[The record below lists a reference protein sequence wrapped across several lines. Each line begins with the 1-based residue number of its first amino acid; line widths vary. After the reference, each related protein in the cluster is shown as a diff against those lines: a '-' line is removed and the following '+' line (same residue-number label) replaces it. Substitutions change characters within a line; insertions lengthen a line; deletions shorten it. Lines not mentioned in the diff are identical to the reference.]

1 MEGLM
6 LSPLGS
12 CLIAG
17 ETMAG
22 WGMPVW
28 WRLCGGGVTMWG
40 EKRLD
45 TKLNERKTYF
55 NLTVRFDRELSVN
68 LTRKGWANLAQECP
82 ALPSGWNSLCLTT
95 SVWIHTHN
103 EWNACFFCSNKDF
116 FKRPFIQRWLE
127 KSGVCCYHGDSM
139 AVTPETIFLTTF
151 QTTQSVLTAVHT
163 VHLYKLSLNYQL
175 VIQWSIVMHNF
186 GKLSSI
192 SPLSHTHSG

>member
-1 MEGLM
+1 M
-6 LSPLGS
+6 L
-12 CLIAG
+12 A
-17 ETMAG
+17 
-22 WGMPVW
+22 
-28 WRLCGGGVTMWG
+28 
-40 EKRLD
+40 
-45 TKLNERKTYF
+45 
-55 NLTVRFDRELSVN
+55 
-68 LTRKGWANLAQECP
+68 
-82 ALPSGWNSLCLTT
+82 
-95 SVWIHTHN
+95 
-103 EWNACFFCSNKDF
+103 FFCSNKDF

-192 SPLSHTHSG
+192 SPLSHTLWLMLDGECTLFNMSRETMHNTGMYSHACFTS